1 MTKPIVK
8 KTGNTLEKWRS
19 VHDKSV
25 VIPRLM
31 KAAIDKL
38 VAPGAED
45 TWLYDQDFLKLAG
58 VCVTDG
64 AKYREQFEAHIVM
77 TAGKNPKRAWF
88 GNVKD
93 AAEAR
98 RVV

>member
-1 MTKPIVK
+1 MA
-8 KTGNTLEKWRS
+8 NTLDTWQSK
-19 VHDKSV
+19 HDKRV

-31 KAAIDKL
+31 KAALDKL
-38 VAPGAED
+38 AAPDADD

-64 AKYREQFEAHIVM
+64 AKYRDQFAAHIVM

-88 GNVKD
+88 GHLKD
-93 AAEAR
+93 AAAAR
-98 RVV
+98 KMV

>member
-1 MTKPIVK
+1 MTKSK
-8 KTGNTLEKWRS
+8 GNTLDKWRS

-25 VIPRLM
+25 VIPRLIQ
-31 KAAIDKL
+31 AAIDKL
-38 VAPGAED
+38 AAPDADD

-58 VCVTDG
+58 VCVTD
-64 AKYREQFEAHIVM
+64 AARYRAPFEANIVM

-88 GNVKD
+88 GSTKD

-98 RVV
+98 RMV